1 MLAHGV
7 MVYFR
12 GSWSR
17 ESLARRRVEGWV
29 MLVRCPQCRKEIR
42 LVDFTPDHRV
52 VQYLCPGCEQIVG
65 IDLEKDEVE
74 TSSSSGSYKTM
85 NRPWTL
91 LVADDNQEVLDRLD
105 KILTQEGFQVL
116 QAGDGNETLEA
127 IRASHPDL
135 VILDLLM
142 PRLTGFEVLRQI
154 RQDERIQDTRVLAM
168 SSVYKDNVLEFLHE
182 LGADGLLDKENLMD
196 TIVFR
201 VRQILEPDDR
211 SS

>member
-1 MLAHGV
+1 
-7 MVYFR
+7 
-12 GSWSR
+12 
-17 ESLARRRVEGWV
+17 

-42 LVDFTPDHRV
+42 LVDFTPDRRV

-85 NRPWTL
+85 DRPWTL
-91 LVADDNQEVLDRLD
+91 LVADDNQELLDRLD
-105 KILTQEGFQVL
+105 RILTAEGFQVL
-116 QAGDGNETLEA
+116 QAGDGIETLEA

-154 RQDERIQDTRVLAM
+154 RQDERIQDTKVLAM

-182 LGADGLLDKENLMD
+182 LGAAGLLDKETLMD

-201 VRQILEPDDR
+201 VRQILDPEDR